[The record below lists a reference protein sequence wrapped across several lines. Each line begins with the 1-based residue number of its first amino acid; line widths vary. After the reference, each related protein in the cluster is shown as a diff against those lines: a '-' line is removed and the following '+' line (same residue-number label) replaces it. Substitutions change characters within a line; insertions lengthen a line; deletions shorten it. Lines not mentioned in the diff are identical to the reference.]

1 MESTGRY
8 VVRYEPSDSRHE
20 YLQTRIEMSISDE
33 ATFDDMANFF
43 DAFLKA
49 AGFVYDGEL
58 QVVNPEKDTY
68 FTDFANFDFGDRVI
82 YGGQG
87 TDTISFGAAQAV
99 DWPGYAGNDVISFG

>member
-49 AGFVYDGEL
+49 AGFVYDGSL
-58 QVVNPEKDTY
+58 K
-68 FTDFANFDFGDRVI
+68 VI
-82 YGGQG
+82 DEEQDQSLWSITTRGSQG
-87 TDTISFGAAQAV
+87 TDFVPFSSLGS
-99 DWPGYAGNDVISFG
+99 DVISFGGK

>member
-49 AGFVYDGEL
+49 AGFVYDGSL
-58 QVVNPEKDTY
+58 K
-68 FTDFANFDFGDRVI
+68 VI
-82 YGGQG
+82 DEEQDQSPWSITTRGSQG
-87 TDTISFGAAQAV
+87 TDFVPLRSL
-99 DWPGYAGNDVISFG
+99 GNDVISFGGK